1 VEATLVVVD
10 FQAVEVRVTL
20 GRFYF
25 FMNIGQTKVGSQHV
39 TDDST
44 IRAGRNY
51 LLVGAYCLLS
61 LVLLVNPY
69 LSTAQKAVPE
79 LWGQHVHDDAHVL
92 KQETID
98 ALEQRLKVYED
109 STSNQIAILTILSLD
124 GEALEEYSLKVAE
137 AWKLGQKEKDNG
149 VLLLI
154 AVDDHKMRIEV
165 GHGLEGVLTD
175 AHSNRIIRN
184 ELTPNFRK
192 SDFDAGITA
201 GVDAMIKA
209 IGGEY
214 SADDSD
220 ESADLTIG
228 QRIGIGLGLFVFL
241 GIFAFFGLIAPGG
254 TGWFLYL
261 FLIPFYALFPII
273 AVGTTYWYVPV
284 SVYLILFP
292 ILRIWIG
299 KSGWGQKISK
309 KMNSGTGKGS
319 GWSSGGWS
327 SGGWSSG
334 GGGSSFSGGGGSFGG
349 GGSSGSW

>member
-1 VEATLVVVD
+1 MCVKSIGLRNLALGIRRNSNFLMTKTQVLFMVITCFAT
-10 FQAVEVRVTL
+10 
-20 GRFYF
+20 
-25 FMNIGQTKVGSQHV
+25 
-39 TDDST
+39 
-44 IRAGRNY
+44 
-51 LLVGAYCLLS
+51 S
-61 LVLLVNPY
+61 LAI
-69 LSTAQKAVPE
+69 AQKPVPE
-79 LWGQHVHDDAHVL
+79 LWGQRVHDDAHIL

-98 ALEQRLKVYED
+98 ALEQELKAYED
-109 STSNQIAILTILSLD
+109 STSNQIAILTVQSLD
-124 GEALEEYSLKVAE
+124 GEVLEEYSLKVAE
-137 AWKLGQKEKDNG
+137 AWKLGKKDKDNG

-184 ELTPNFRK
+184 ELTPNFRR
-192 SDFDAGITA
+192 SEYDAGVTA
-201 GVDAMIKA
+201 AVNAIIKA

-220 ESADLTIG
+220 ESVDLTIG

-284 SVYLILFP
+284 VIYLIAFP
-292 ILRIWIG
+292 ILKFWIK

-309 KMNSGTGKGS
+309 KMNSGSGKG
-319 GWSSGGWS
+319 GGWT

-334 GGGSSFSGGGGSFGG
+334 GGGWSSGGGGGFSGGGGSFGG